1 MDWEWDMGLLPKK
14 TCLLLLAV
22 LISAVLGML
31 TTGCGT
37 EPASTRAIEERFMG
51 MGYAQ
56 QMYRYAQDLLKQG
69 RYQEAHAA
77 FDSAEKS
84 AHTQDLRQAARQR
97 RMWLEEFIRARQE
110 GREPPAEPIFRGE
123 KGRVAPVPVLPPPP
137 SPAPPGSG
145 SSEPSPVI
153 PIVEK
158 PLAPVR

>member
-1 MDWEWDMGLLPKK
+1 MGLSPKI
-14 TCLLLLAV
+14 TCLLLLMA
-22 LISAVLGML
+22 LGL
-31 TTGCGT
+31 LAAGCGP
-37 EPASTRAIEERFMG
+37 EPASTRSIEERFLG

-56 QMYRYAQDLLKQG
+56 QMYRYGQDLLKQG
-69 RYQEAHAA
+69 RYQEARTA
-77 FDSAEKS
+77 FDSAEKA

-137 SPAPPGSG
+137 SPTPPDSG
-145 SSEPSPVI
+145 ATSSTPPI

-158 PLAPVR
+158 PLPPAQ

>member
-1 MDWEWDMGLLPKK
+1 MGLL
-14 TCLLLLAV
+14 A
-22 LISAVLGML
+22 A
-31 TTGCGT
+31 GCGT
-37 EPASTRAIEERFMG
+37 EPASTRSIEERFLG

-56 QMYRYAQDLLKQG
+56 QMYRYGQDLLKQG

-77 FDSAEKS
+77 FDSAEKA

-110 GREPPAEPIFRGE
+110 GREPPAEPILRGE

-137 SPAPPGSG
+137 SPTPPYSG
-145 SSEPSPVI
+145 STDTAPVI

-158 PLAPVR
+158 PLPPAQ